1 MSDDLVKWLLVG
13 TGDIVRK
20 RVAAALNSAPGGKVV
35 AICGGRSRATTI
47 AQEHDIRTVYDD
59 LERALAESSADA
71 VYVATPVYRHRDEGC
86 KALAASKHVLVEKP
100 LGLNGDDAAQLVS
113 AAEKAGTV
121 AGCAYY
127 RRCFPRYAH
136 LKGVIESG
144 DLGRIVR
151 VRMCSYAYFSPSKD
165 DPKYWR
171 VQKSASGGGPL
182 ADIGSHMFDQL
193 IGLFGLPRSTTTYC
207 DTLVNDY
214 EVEDTASILMTL
226 NNGAHVTADFG
237 WNTKTWRHELE
248 VVGSEGKVLW
258 SPADAGEVV
267 KTIGREVEKISLPN
281 AENVHQPLIED
292 FNLAVRQR
300 RAPMVPLSDATKTNR
315 LIDAVYQSS
324 QTGREVKL

>member
-1 MSDDLVKWLLVG
+1 MSDGVVKWLLVG

-71 VYVATPVYRHRDEGC
+71 VYIATPVFRHRDESC
-86 KALAASKHVLVEKP
+86 KALAVSKHVLVEKP
-100 LGLNGDDAAQLVS
+100 LGLSGDDAAVLAL

-136 LKGVIESG
+136 LKRVIESG
-144 DLGRIVR
+144 ELGRIVG
-151 VRMCSYAYFSPSKD
+151 VNMCNYSYFNPSKD

-171 VQKSASGGGPL
+171 VQQAASGGGPL
-182 ADIGSHMFDQL
+182 ADIGSHMFDL
-193 IGLFGLPRSTTTYC
+193 VIGLFGKPVSTYAYC

-226 NNGAHVTADFG
+226 ENGAHVMAYFG
-237 WNTKTWRHELE
+237 WNTKTWRHEFE
-248 VVGSEGKVLW
+248 VVGSEGKVCW
-258 SPADAGEVV
+258 SPADTGKVV
-267 KTIGREVEKISLPN
+267 KTVGREVEEIELPN
-281 AENVHQPLIED
+281 AENLHQPLVED
-292 FNLAVRQR
+292 FNLAVSEGRE
-300 RAPMVPLSDATKTNR
+300 PIVP
-315 LIDAVYQSS
+315 LIDAIKTNQVIDAIYHSS